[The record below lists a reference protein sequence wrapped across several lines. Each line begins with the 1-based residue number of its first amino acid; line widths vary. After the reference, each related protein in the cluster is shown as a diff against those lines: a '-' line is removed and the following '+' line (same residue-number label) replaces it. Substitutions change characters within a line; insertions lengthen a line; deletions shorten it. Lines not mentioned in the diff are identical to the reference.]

1 MLLTCKCLNVSIA
14 IAGAEIGAADYDGLA
29 ITDVERQDPFFSSI
43 VSRMLWLM
51 VTLNAKS

>member
-43 VSRMLWLM
+43 VSCGM
-51 VTLNAKS
+51 